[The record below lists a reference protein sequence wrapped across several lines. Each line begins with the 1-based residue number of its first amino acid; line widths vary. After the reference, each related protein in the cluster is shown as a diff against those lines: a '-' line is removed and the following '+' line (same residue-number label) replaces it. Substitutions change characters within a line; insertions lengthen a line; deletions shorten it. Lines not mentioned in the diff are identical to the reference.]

1 MYLPNT
7 FTFFFCS
14 RLVASILLPYPNNQN
29 VSDEAIAFVV
39 EEKNF
44 VKLILAVEDTNF
56 LKILEFIHRLFNFRV
71 NIHND
76 LSFYIYLVYE
86 RTWYTSATLLRNTY
100 SDAHRNARIT
110 EHTTTFITLVN
121 YYVPHTTFMIDHES
135 SSFWM

>member
-39 EEKNF
+39 EEKNSL
-44 VKLILAVEDTNF
+44 KLILAVEDTNF
-56 LKILEFIHRLFNFRV
+56 LKILEFIHRSFNFRV

-76 LSFYIYLVYE
+76 LSIFIYLG
-86 RTWYTSATLLRNTY
+86 STY
-100 SDAHRNARIT
+100 MNVPDIPP
-110 EHTTTFITLVN
+110 LPC
-121 YYVPHTTFMIDHES
+121 YVTHIAMLKEMHE
-135 SSFWM
+135 

>member
-7 FTFFFCS
+7 FTFFFSS

-39 EEKNF
+39 EEKNS

-76 LSFYIYLVYE
+76 LSISIYLVYE
-86 RTWYTSATLLRNTY
+86 RT
-100 SDAHRNARIT
+100 
-110 EHTTTFITLVN
+110 
-121 YYVPHTTFMIDHES
+121 
-135 SSFWM
+135 